1 MLLKVIAATVA
12 AVVVARNSPTVYTL
26 RKTDSKKKRWMHGA
40 SRHQQRYRRKI
51 QLVYKCVIVMVT

>member
-26 RKTDSKKKRWMHGA
+26 RKTDSKKRDGCTGRLDT
-40 SRHQQRYRRKI
+40 SRDTEERFNWSI
-51 QLVYKCVIVMVT
+51 SV